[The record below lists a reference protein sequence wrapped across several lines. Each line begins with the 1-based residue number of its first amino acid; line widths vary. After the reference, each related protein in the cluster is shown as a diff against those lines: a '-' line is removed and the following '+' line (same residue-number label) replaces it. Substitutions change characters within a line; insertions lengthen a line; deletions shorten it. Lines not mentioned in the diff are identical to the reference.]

1 MKKTSAPVRS
11 QDIAILNQALALE
24 RRTVAAYIAGMPLLT
39 RSERKAARQFLNEE
53 LEHTG
58 ELISLIKAAGG
69 KAPPRADSYV
79 LGHPTDGPG
88 VLALLHSLEGLQISG
103 YLDWIPPPVP
113 GTGASR
119 GVLDPHRRLPAPG
132 DGPGDAGPGPGP
144 GAVRHRVGVSA
155 TVPGLPTRREL
166 LATGVGGLAAG
177 ASVTAGLIA
186 AGGTAAAATSTTS
199 EPPFSET
206 DRLQRLIRLELLLL
220 YCYRYVLGSS
230 LLGPRT
236 RRTLAPF
243 PGHEEAHIDALAAR
257 LRARGGTLPP
267 GPASV
272 AEANRDLAHR
282 KIGGRLGQLKGGP
295 DALRML
301 LTLEQVTIG
310 AYFVALT
317 KLQDAE
323 LIRLACEIMGNEAQ
337 HDAMIGLSMPKA
349 TPGSAVPYG
358 LVQGLQ

>member
-1 MKKTSAPVRS
+1 
-11 QDIAILNQALALE
+11 
-24 RRTVAAYIAGMPLLT
+24 
-39 RSERKAARQFLNEE
+39 
-53 LEHTG
+53 
-58 ELISLIKAAGG
+58 
-69 KAPPRADSYV
+69 
-79 LGHPTDGPG
+79 
-88 VLALLHSLEGLQISG
+88 
-103 YLDWIPPPVP
+103 
-113 GTGASR
+113 
-119 GVLDPHRRLPAPG
+119 
-132 DGPGDAGPGPGP
+132 
-144 GAVRHRVGVSA
+144 VSA
-155 TVPGLPTRREL
+155 AVPRLPTRREL
-166 LATGVGGLAAG
+166 LATGAAG
-177 ASVTAGLIA
+177 LMATGATVTAGLVA
-186 AGGTAAAATSTTS
+186 TGGTAAAATSTTS
-199 EPPFSET
+199 APPFSET

-220 YCYRYVLGSS
+220 YCYRYVLGAS

-243 PGHEEAHIDALAAR
+243 PGHEEAHIAALAAQ
-257 LRARGGTLPP
+257 LRARGGTLPR

-323 LIRLACEIMGNEAQ
+323 LVRLVCEIMGNEAQ
-337 HDAMIGLSMPKA
+337 HDAVIGLSMPKA
-349 TPGSAVPYG
+349 RPDSAVPYG